1 MCADKKLFSL
11 YQESST
17 RTVSMGNGS
26 MAHVLGEGQVKL
38 ELSSGNFIVLDG
50 VYHISDIRKNL
61 ISTSLLVQ
69 QGYKVVFESN
79 RVVITRHGNFIGKG
93 YICDGLFKLNL
104 MSHSINKIS
113 NISSFVAN
121 VECSNMW
128 HARLGHV
135 NLNSI
140 KRMMSLNLIPKAFID
155 LKKNVKHVFKQS
167 NLERVLLHVLK
178 EKLTCLNWFIVIY
191 VIVMMC

>member
-1 MCADKKLFSL
+1 VLIKNIFSL

-26 MAHVLGEGQVKL
+26 MAHVLGKGQVKL
-38 ELSSGNFIVLDG
+38 ELSLGNFLVLDG
-50 VYHISDIRKNL
+50 VYHIFDIRKNL

-79 RVVITRHGNFIGKG
+79 RVVVMRHGVFIGKG
-93 YICDGLFKLNL
+93 YICDGLFKLSL
-104 MSHSINKIS
+104 MSLSIDKIS
-113 NISSFVAN
+113 SISSFVAN

-128 HARLGHV
+128 DARLGHV

-140 KRMMSLNLIPKAFID
+140 KRMMSLNLIPKDSIF
-155 LKKNVKHVFKQS
+155 LKQKC
-167 NLERVLLHVLK
+167 E
-178 EKLTCLNWFIVIY
+178 TCIQAT
-191 VIVMMC
+191 